1 MNNPKNNIAENLRYL
16 RNKNCLSQEEV
27 AERVGVTRQAVAKWE
42 RGDSLPDIINCEE
55 LAGLFEVSLNDLVRY
70 DPEQAGV
77 PIGPKN
83 KYIFG
88 TVTIGERGQI
98 VLPKKARDTL
108 KFHPGDTLVVL
119 GDSNP
124 TSAGI
129 ALVDSNAFLRMNNM
143 AIDSFFKEDKS

>member
-1 MNNPKNNIAENLRYL
+1 MNNPKKNIAENLRYL
-16 RNKNCLSQEEV
+16 RNKSCLSQEEV

-55 LAGLFEVSLNDLVRY
+55 LAGLFEVSLNDLVRH
-70 DPEQAGV
+70 DSEEEGV

-83 KYIFG
+83 KYMFG

-124 TSAGI
+124 ASAGI
-129 ALVDSNAFLRMNNM
+129 ALVDSNAFLRMNNV
-143 AIDSFFKEDKS
+143 AIDGFFKEEKN

>member
-1 MNNPKNNIAENLRYL
+1 MNNPKKNIAENLRYL
-16 RNKNCLSQEEV
+16 RNKSCLSQEEI

-55 LAGLFEVSLNDLVRY
+55 LAGLFEVSLNDLVRH
-70 DPEQAGV
+70 DSEEEGV

-98 VLPKKARDTL
+98 VLPKKARNTL

-124 TSAGI
+124 ESAGI
-129 ALVDSNAFLRMNNM
+129 ALVDSNTFLCMNNVV
-143 AIDSFFKEDKS
+143 IDGFFKEEKN

>member
-1 MNNPKNNIAENLRYL
+1 MNNPKKNIAENLRYL
-16 RNKNCLSQEEV
+16 RNKSCLSQEEV

-55 LAGLFEVSLNDLVRY
+55 LAGLFEVSLNDLVRH
-70 DPEQAGV
+70 DSEEEGV

-108 KFHPGDTLVVL
+108 KFHPSDTLVVL

-124 TSAGI
+124 ASAGI
-129 ALVDSNAFLRMNNM
+129 ALVDSNAFLRMNNV
-143 AIDSFFKEDKS
+143 AIDGFFKEEKN

>member
-1 MNNPKNNIAENLRYL
+1 MNNPKKNIAENLRYL
-16 RNKNCLSQEEV
+16 RNKSCLSQEEV

-55 LAGLFEVSLNDLVRY
+55 LAGLFEVSLNDLVRH
-70 DPEQAGV
+70 DPEEEGV

-124 TSAGI
+124 ASAGI
-129 ALVDSNAFLRMNNM
+129 ALVDSNAFLRMNNV
-143 AIDSFFKEDKS
+143 AIDGFFKEEKN